1 MNRRRT
7 GALLAALLC
16 LLTGCAGSTT
26 PADTSYMPPEEER
39 LVIYTSHKEE
49 VWWPIV
55 KEFEERTGIWVDVV
69 TGGSSQ
75 LLEQIRQERE
85 APRADVMF
93 GGGVESLESYSDCLE
108 PYACSEKAQ
117 IPERYRSE
125 KDLWTPFSSLPV
137 VLIYNTKLVD
147 PSWLTSWSDL
157 LSDRFRGKIAFADP
171 GVSGSSFTSL
181 VTYLDAMGRSP
192 EECLPQLAASLED
205 RQLDSSGD
213 VLSAVAQGS
222 DWVGITLEETALQW
236 IAAGEDLGMVYP
248 SDGTSSVPDGSALVA
263 GAPHREN
270 AEKFLDF
277 TVSLDVQ
284 QLLARQFYRRPVRE
298 DVETGKTLVPLFELK
313 LVDYDVEWASRERES
328 LLMSWAFYLGG
339 EEEL

>member
-1 MNRRRT
+1 MKKQ
-7 GALLAALLC
+7 GMAALLAVLIC
-16 LLTGCAGSTT
+16 LLSGCVGQKQS
-26 PADTSYMPPEEER
+26 ADVSYMPPEESR

-49 VWWPIV
+49 VWWPII

-75 LLEQIRQERE
+75 LLERIRQERE
-85 APRADVMF
+85 TPQADVMF
-93 GGGVESLESYSDCLE
+93 GGGVESLESYQDCFE
-108 PYACSEKAQ
+108 PYAYVEKEN
-117 IPERYRSE
+117 IPERYRSDQ
-125 KDLWTPFSSLPV
+125 DLWTPFSSLPV
-137 VLIYNTKLVD
+137 VLIYNTKLVA
-147 PSWLTSWSDL
+147 PEWLTSWSDL

-171 GVSGSSFTSL
+171 EVSGSSFTSL
-181 VTYLDAMGRSP
+181 VTYVDAMDQP
-192 EECLPQLAASLED
+192 PQQSLSRLAASLED
-205 RQLDSSGD
+205 RQLESSGD

-284 QLLARQFYRRPVRE
+284 RLLARQFYRRPVRQ
-298 DVETGKTLVPLFELK
+298 DVEAGETLLPLSQIK
-313 LVDYDVEWASRERES
+313 LVDYDVGQASRERES

-339 EEEL
+339 EEEP

>member
-1 MNRRRT
+1 M
-7 GALLAALLC
+7 
-16 LLTGCAGSTT
+16 
-26 PADTSYMPPEEER
+26 
-39 LVIYTSHKEE
+39 
-49 VWWPIV
+49 
-55 KEFEERTGIWVDVV
+55 
-69 TGGSSQ
+69 
-75 LLEQIRQERE
+75 
-85 APRADVMF
+85 
-93 GGGVESLESYSDCLE
+93 
-108 PYACSEKAQ
+108 
-117 IPERYRSE
+117 
-125 KDLWTPFSSLPV
+125 
-137 VLIYNTKLVD
+137 
-147 PSWLTSWSDL
+147 
-157 LSDRFRGKIAFADP
+157 
-171 GVSGSSFTSL
+171 
-181 VTYLDAMGRSP
+181 
-192 EECLPQLAASLED
+192 
-205 RQLDSSGD
+205 
-213 VLSAVAQGS
+213 AQGS

-298 DVETGKTLVPLFELK
+298 DVETGKTLVPLSELK

>member
-1 MNRRRT
+1 
-7 GALLAALLC
+7 
-16 LLTGCAGSTT
+16 
-26 PADTSYMPPEEER
+26 
-39 LVIYTSHKEE
+39 
-49 VWWPIV
+49 
-55 KEFEERTGIWVDVV
+55 
-69 TGGSSQ
+69 
-75 LLEQIRQERE
+75 
-85 APRADVMF
+85 MF

-147 PSWLTSWSDL
+147 PTWLTSWSDL

-171 GVSGSSFTSL
+171 SVSGSSFTSL
-181 VTYLDAMGRSP
+181 VTYLDAMEQPP
-192 EECLPQLAASLED
+192 EKCLPQLAASLED

-298 DVETGKTLVPLFELK
+298 DVETGKTLVPLSELK

>member
-1 MNRRRT
+1 MKKR
-7 GALLAALLC
+7 GMAALLAALVC
-16 LLTGCAGSTT
+16 LVSGCAGQQ
-26 PADTSYMPPEEER
+26 PADISDAPPDENR

-75 LLEQIRQERE
+75 LLDQIRQERE
-85 APRADVMF
+85 APQADVMF
-93 GGGVESLESYSDCLE
+93 GGGVESLESYQDCFA
-108 PYACSEKAQ
+108 PYACAEQEQ
-117 IPERYRSE
+117 IPERYRSDQ
-125 KDLWTPFSSLPV
+125 DLWTPFSSLPV
-137 VLIYNTKLVD
+137 VFIYNTKLVA
-147 PSWLTSWSDL
+147 PEWITGWSDL
-157 LSDRFRGKIAFADP
+157 LSDRFRGKIAFANP
-171 GVSGSSFTSL
+171 EVSGSSFTSL
-181 VTYLDAMGRSP
+181 VTYLDAMEQSP
-192 EECLPQLAASLED
+192 EEGLPRLAASLED

-248 SDGTSSVPDGSALVA
+248 ADGTSSVPDGSALVA
-263 GAPHREN
+263 GAPHQAN
-270 AEKFLDF
+270 AEQFLDF

-284 QLLARQFYRRPVRE
+284 RLLARQFYRRPVRQ
-298 DVETGKTLVPLFELK
+298 DVEAGSSLRPLSHLQ
-313 LVDYDVEWASRERES
+313 LVDYDVGEASRNRES

-339 EEEL
+339 EAES

>member
-1 MNRRRT
+1 MNGRRT
-7 GALLAALLC
+7 GAGLFALLC
-16 LLTGCAGSTT
+16 LLTGCAGSQA
-26 PADTSYMPPEEER
+26 PADASYMLPQEER

-75 LLEQIRQERE
+75 LLDQIRQERE

-147 PSWLTSWSDL
+147 PAWLTSWSDL
-157 LSDRFRGKIAFADP
+157 LSDRFQGKIAFADP
-171 GVSGSSFTSL
+171 SVSGSSFTSL
-181 VTYLDAMGRSP
+181 VTFLDAMGQSP

-213 VLSAVAQGS
+213 VLSAVAQAVIGWESPWRRLPCSGS
-222 DWVGITLEETALQW
+222 RQGRNWEWSILPTGPAPFQTALPW
-236 IAAGEDLGMVYP
+236 
-248 SDGTSSVPDGSALVA
+248 
-263 GAPHREN
+263 
-270 AEKFLDF
+270 
-277 TVSLDVQ
+277 
-284 QLLARQFYRRPVRE
+284 
-298 DVETGKTLVPLFELK
+298 
-313 LVDYDVEWASRERES
+313 
-328 LLMSWAFYLGG
+328 
-339 EEEL
+339 

>member
-108 PYACSEKAQ
+108 PYACSEKTQ

-147 PSWLTSWSDL
+147 PTWLTSWSDL

-298 DVETGKTLVPLFELK
+298 DVETGKTLVPLSELK

>member
-7 GALLAALLC
+7 GALLAALLS
-16 LLTGCAGSTT
+16 LLTGCDGSTT

-108 PYACSEKAQ
+108 PCACSEKAQ
-117 IPERYRSE
+117 IPERYRSG

-147 PSWLTSWSDL
+147 PTWLTSWSDL

-171 GVSGSSFTSL
+171 GVSSFTSL
-181 VTYLDAMGRSP
+181 VTYLDAMGQSP

-298 DVETGKTLVPLFELK
+298 DVETGKTLVPLSELK